1 MRASQFNN
9 KLFGKHLLNKLSGKI
24 IEVNLEKE
32 MIQPLNKESLEKCE
46 NLSLANDFSDDMFKY
61 AHQFKEADILAI
73 AAPFA
78 DLSFPS
84 MLKIYFEA
92 VTINGL
98 TFHYTSQ
105 GFPEGLTN
113 IKKIIYIT
121 TAGGPI
127 GEYTLGYDYLKAL
140 CNLMF
145 SINDITCHSAEMLDI
160 IDTHEDSILN
170 DTIK

>member
-1 MRASQFNN
+1 MIFQTICSNTP
-9 KLFGKHLLNKLSGKI
+9 I
-24 IEVNLEKE
+24 I
-32 MIQPLNKESLEKCE
+32 
-46 NLSLANDFSDDMFKY
+46 
-61 AHQFKEADILAI
+61 KEADILAI